1 MPRQKSRLFTD
12 VELEFMKII
21 WKMDEASPY
30 DINKA
35 LLENDRSISIG
46 SIRNVLS
53 IMMQKDYLT
62 RRKQGKAFLYK
73 AKVHK
78 DKTRRSMLKD
88 LLANVFEGSETLLVA
103 ALFDNRKLKEDELD
117 EIKQLLDELKQDN
130 FK

>member
-21 WKMDEASPY
+21 WEMDEASPY

-35 LLENDRSISIG
+35 LLEKDRSISIG

-53 IMMQKDYLT
+53 IMMQKGYLT

-78 DKTRRSMLKD
+78 DKARRNMLKD
-88 LLANVFEGSETLLVA
+88 LLANVFEGSELLLVA
-103 ALFDNRKLKEDELD
+103 ALFDNRKLKEDELK
-117 EIKQLLDELKQDN
+117 EMRRLIDELKQDN